1 MMDFEVRAKELLP
14 DYVLSYFAA
23 TAGDAGN
30 AEGVADWSAI
40 RFRPYVLRD
49 VSSIDTTTSVLGTPV
64 RTPILIAPMAQQA
77 AAHPDGEAAMARAA
91 AAEGGL
97 LGVST
102 NAAVSF
108 ASVAAEGAPWWF
120 QVYVARD
127 RHLTELLVKRAVHH
141 GAAALLLTV
150 DLATLFQG
158 DANPRNWAEV
168 PGKARLGNLTAEE
181 RAAAEADGK
190 FTDRSVGFE
199 IIQWLHELSD
209 LPIVV
214 KGVLRGD
221 DALRCVDAGA
231 AGIVVST
238 HGGRRLGYSIS
249 SAMALPEVVAAV
261 GARAEIYVDSG
272 LRSGEHVAAALA
284 MGARAVFVGRPH
296 LWALVAAGA
305 EGVRAVLSGLTAELA
320 LVMKQL
326 GVSRL
331 DELTED
337 LLAGRIECHWS
348 NRSAI

>member
-1 MMDFEVRAKELLP
+1 MTDFEVRAKELLP
-14 DYVLSYFAA
+14 DYVWSYFSA
-23 TAGDAGN
+23 TAGGACDAES
-30 AEGVADWSAI
+30 AAAWSAI

-49 VSSIDTTTSVLGTPV
+49 VSSVDTTTSVLGTPV

-102 NAAVSF
+102 NAAVPF

-127 RHLTELLVKRAVHH
+127 RHLTELLVKRAVEH
-141 GAAALLLTV
+141 GAVALLLTV
-150 DLATLFQG
+150 DMATLFRG
-158 DANPRNWAEV
+158 SVNPRNWAEV
-168 PGKARLGNLTAEE
+168 PGKARLGNLTAAE
-181 RAAAEADGK
+181 RAAAEPDGK
-190 FTDRSVGFE
+190 FTDRTVGFE
-199 IIQWLHELSD
+199 IIDWLHQLSG

-231 AGIVVST
+231 AGVLVST
-238 HGGRRLGYSIS
+238 HGGRRLGSSIS
-249 SAMALPEVVAAV
+249 SATALPEVVAAV
-261 GARAEIYVDSG
+261 GGRAEIYVDSG

-284 MGARAVFVGRPH
+284 MGARAVFMGRPH
-296 LWALVAAGA
+296 LWALAAAGA
-305 EGVRAVLSGLTAELA
+305 EGVRTVLSGLTAELA
-320 LVMKQL
+320 FVMKQL

-331 DELTED
+331 DQLTED
-337 LLAGRIECHWS
+337 LLAEPCKPQ
-348 NRSAI
+348 